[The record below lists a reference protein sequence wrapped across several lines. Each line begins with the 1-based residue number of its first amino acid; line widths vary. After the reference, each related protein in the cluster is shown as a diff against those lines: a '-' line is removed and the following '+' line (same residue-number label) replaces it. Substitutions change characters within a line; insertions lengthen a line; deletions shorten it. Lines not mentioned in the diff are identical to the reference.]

1 MKKFWNLK
9 KTSKNNSAELQLY
22 GPVSEYSWWGDE
34 VTPKAFREELNA
46 LGDVDEIVV
55 RLNSAGGD
63 VFAGLHIYQ
72 LLKEHKAKVTVRV
85 EGLAASIA
93 SIIACAGDTIIMPKG
108 SMMMIHN
115 PWTSVWGAEANDLRH
130 TADVLDKIRDA
141 LVEVYAE
148 KTGMEA
154 DEIKALM
161 DAETWLTA
169 SDAVEK
175 GFATEL
181 EQEFQISASMR
192 GKQAI
197 FNGIA
202 FDFTAFTNAPELPQS
217 TLESGGALAAVAG
230 VLSLPKPTEGEP
242 AVASKST
249 ANANALS
256 KEAYEAAVQKGIEQE
271 RARIKA
277 LDELATT
284 PTAAKLVAE
293 AKYVSGAT
301 AEQVAVE
308 ILKADNKIRTTF
320 ASKMRADA
328 DSSGVNL
335 IPPSDTTMENGDEK
349 QQKANALAGVM
360 NRIRGGRQS

>member
-1 MKKFWNLK
+1 MKKFWNLM
-9 KTSKNNSAELQLY
+9 KTSKNNSAELQIY

-34 VTPKAFREELNA
+34 VTPKAFRDELNA
-46 LGDVDEIVV
+46 LGDVEEIVV

-169 SDAVEK
+169 TDAVEK
-175 GFATEL
+175 GFATEM
-181 EQEFQISASMR
+181 EQEIQIAASMR
-192 GKQAI
+192 GKKAI

-202 FDFTAFTNAPELPQS
+202 FDFTPFTNAPELPPS
-217 TLESGGALAAVAG
+217 TTESRGALAAVAG
-230 VLSLPKPTEGEP
+230 VLALPKPSEGDP
-242 AVASKST
+242 AVDSHST
-249 ANANALS
+249 VNALS

-271 RARIKA
+271 RARMKA

-308 ILKADNKIRTTF
+308 ILKADNKIRATF

-335 IPPSDTTMENGDEK
+335 IPPSDTTMANGDEK

>member
-1 MKKFWNLK
+1 MKRFWNLK
-9 KTSKNNSAELQLY
+9 KTSNNNSAELQLY

-34 VTPKAFREELNA
+34 VTPKAFRDELNA

-108 SMMMIHN
+108 SMMMVHN

-154 DEIKALM
+154 EDIKALM

-169 SDAVEK
+169 SEAIEK

-181 EQEFQISASMR
+181 EQEIQISASMR
-192 GKQAI
+192 GKEAV
-197 FNGIA
+197 FNGVA
-202 FDFTAFTNAPELPQS
+202 FDFASFTNVPELPQNTS
-217 TLESGGALAAVAG
+217 ERGGALAAVAG
-230 VLSLPKPTEGEP
+230 VLSLPKPNEGDP
-242 AVASKST
+242 AVASNST
-249 ANANALS
+249 ASANSLS

-284 PTAAKLVAE
+284 PSAAKLVTE

-308 ILKADNKIRTTF
+308 ILKADSKIRTTF
-320 ASKMRADA
+320 ANKMRADA
-328 DSSGVNL
+328 DGSGANL
-335 IPPSDTTMENGDEK
+335 IPPSDTTMANGDEK
-349 QQKANALAGVM
+349 QLKANAIAGVI
-360 NRIRGGRQS
+360 NRIRGGNKS